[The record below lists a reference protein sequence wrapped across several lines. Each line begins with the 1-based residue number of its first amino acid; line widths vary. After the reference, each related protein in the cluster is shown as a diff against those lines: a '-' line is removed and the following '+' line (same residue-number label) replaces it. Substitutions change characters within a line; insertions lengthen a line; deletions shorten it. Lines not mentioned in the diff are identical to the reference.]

1 MDSLSLRHSAGLI
14 DVSPLFKLE
23 IRGPRATDL
32 LALLTVR
39 DVRKLRTGRMV
50 YLCWCDDEGKVIDDG
65 TVARLGKE
73 TFRLT
78 AAEPSLAWL
87 SQVADPFDVEIE
99 RADLVM
105 GSVVVSHDYFK
116 RFLAQLRIIV
126 GGRIKSYEPL
136 LDRAR
141 REAVLR
147 MKEQALA
154 RGHHTVVNIRLET
167 SRLANSQRGG
177 KGTAGVEM
185 LAYGTALTVR
195 EGL

>member
-1 MDSLSLRHSAGLI
+1 MDQLI
-14 DVSPLFKLE
+14 ILGFPLFLLLLSYFIGRHLE
-23 IRGPRATDL
+23 SNHYKSIREREAATKDMVAINFPR
-32 LALLTVR
+32 
-39 DVRKLRTGRMV
+39 
-50 YLCWCDDEGKVIDDG
+50 
-65 TVARLGKE
+65 
-73 TFRLT
+73 F
-78 AAEPSLAWL
+78 
-87 SQVADPFDVEIE
+87 PFEVEIE
-99 RADLVM
+99 GADLVM

-154 RGHHTVVNIRLET
+154 RGHNTVVNIRLET
-167 SRLANSQRGG
+167 SRLANSRRGG

>member
-1 MDSLSLRHSAGLI
+1 M
-14 DVSPLFKLE
+14 
-23 IRGPRATDL
+23 DL
-32 LALLTVR
+32 LISLVPALFLLLLAYFLGSQLESNHYKSVR
-39 DVRKLRTGRMV
+39 EREAATKDMV
-50 YLCWCDDEGKVIDDG
+50 VINFP
-65 TVARLGKE
+65 R
-73 TFRLT
+73 F
-78 AAEPSLAWL
+78 
-87 SQVADPFDVEIE
+87 PFEVEIE

-126 GGRIKSYEPL
+126 GGRIKVYEPL

>member
-1 MDSLSLRHSAGLI
+1 MDQLI
-14 DVSPLFKLE
+14 ILGFPLF
-23 IRGPRATDL
+23 L
-32 LALLTVR
+32 LLLTYFI
-39 DVRKLRTGRMV
+39 GRHLESNHYKSIREREAATKDMV
-50 YLCWCDDEGKVIDDG
+50 AINFP
-65 TVARLGKE
+65 R
-73 TFRLT
+73 F
-78 AAEPSLAWL
+78 
-87 SQVADPFDVEIE
+87 PFDVEIE
-99 RADLVM
+99 RAGMVM
-105 GSVVVSHDYFK
+105 GSVVVSHDHFK

-154 RGHHTVVNIRLET
+154 RGHNTVVNIRLET
-167 SRLANSQRGG
+167 SRLANSRRGG
-177 KGTAGVEM
+177 KGTAGVER

>member
-1 MDSLSLRHSAGLI
+1 MENLISLGFPFFLI
-14 DVSPLFKLE
+14 
-23 IRGPRATDL
+23 L
-32 LALLTVR
+32 LAYFIGSHLESNHYKSIREREAATK
-39 DVRKLRTGRMV
+39 DMV
-50 YLCWCDDEGKVIDDG
+50 VINFP
-65 TVARLGKE
+65 R
-73 TFRLT
+73 F
-78 AAEPSLAWL
+78 
-87 SQVADPFDVEIE
+87 PFDVEIE
-99 RADLVM
+99 RADIVM
-105 GSVVVSHDYFK
+105 GSVVVSLDYFK
-116 RFLAQLRIIV
+116 RFLAQLRSIV
-126 GGRIKSYEPL
+126 GGRIKAYEPL

-154 RGHHTVVNIRLET
+154 RGHNTVVNIRLET

>member
-1 MDSLSLRHSAGLI
+1 MENLISLGFPFFLL
-14 DVSPLFKLE
+14 
-23 IRGPRATDL
+23 L
-32 LALLTVR
+32 LAYFIGSHLESNHYKSIREREAATK
-39 DVRKLRTGRMV
+39 DMV
-50 YLCWCDDEGKVIDDG
+50 AINFP
-65 TVARLGKE
+65 R
-73 TFRLT
+73 F
-78 AAEPSLAWL
+78 
-87 SQVADPFDVEIE
+87 PFDVEIE
-99 RADLVM
+99 RADIVM

-154 RGHHTVVNIRLET
+154 HGHNTVVNIRLET
-167 SRLANSQRGG
+167 SRLANSRRGG

-185 LAYGTALTVR
+185 LAYGTALTTR
-195 EGL
+195 KGL

>member
-1 MDSLSLRHSAGLI
+1 MDQLI
-14 DVSPLFKLE
+14 ILGFPLFLLLLSYFIGRHLE
-23 IRGPRATDL
+23 SNHYKSIREREAATKDMVAVNFPR
-32 LALLTVR
+32 
-39 DVRKLRTGRMV
+39 
-50 YLCWCDDEGKVIDDG
+50 
-65 TVARLGKE
+65 
-73 TFRLT
+73 F
-78 AAEPSLAWL
+78 
-87 SQVADPFDVEIE
+87 PFDVEIE
-99 RADLVM
+99 RAGMVM
-105 GSVVVSHDYFK
+105 GSVVVSHDHFK

-154 RGHHTVVNIRLET
+154 RGHNTVVNIRLET
-167 SRLANSQRGG
+167 SRLANSRRGG
-177 KGTAGVEM
+177 KGTAGLEM

>member
-1 MDSLSLRHSAGLI
+1 MDQLI
-14 DVSPLFKLE
+14 ILGFPLF
-23 IRGPRATDL
+23 L
-32 LALLTVR
+32 LLLTYFI
-39 DVRKLRTGRMV
+39 GRHLESNHYKSIREREAATKDMV
-50 YLCWCDDEGKVIDDG
+50 AINFP
-65 TVARLGKE
+65 R
-73 TFRLT
+73 F
-78 AAEPSLAWL
+78 
-87 SQVADPFDVEIE
+87 PFDVEIE
-99 RADLVM
+99 RAGMVM
-105 GSVVVSHDYFK
+105 GSVVVSHDHFK

-154 RGHHTVVNIRLET
+154 RGHNTVVNIRLET
-167 SRLANSQRGG
+167 SRLANSRRGG

>member
-1 MDSLSLRHSAGLI
+1 MDQLI
-14 DVSPLFKLE
+14 ILGFPLFLLLLSYFIGRHLE
-23 IRGPRATDL
+23 SNHYKSIREREAATKDMVAVNFPR
-32 LALLTVR
+32 
-39 DVRKLRTGRMV
+39 
-50 YLCWCDDEGKVIDDG
+50 
-65 TVARLGKE
+65 
-73 TFRLT
+73 F
-78 AAEPSLAWL
+78 
-87 SQVADPFDVEIE
+87 PFDVEIE
-99 RADLVM
+99 RAGMVM
-105 GSVVVSHDYFK
+105 GSVVVSHDHFK

-126 GGRIKSYEPL
+126 GGRIKAYEPL

-154 RGHHTVVNIRLET
+154 RGHNTVVNIRLET
-167 SRLANSQRGG
+167 SRLANSRRGG

>member
-1 MDSLSLRHSAGLI
+1 M
-14 DVSPLFKLE
+14 
-23 IRGPRATDL
+23 DL
-32 LALLTVR
+32 LIGLVPALFLLLLAYFLGSQLESNHYKSVR
-39 DVRKLRTGRMV
+39 EREAATKDMV
-50 YLCWCDDEGKVIDDG
+50 VINFP
-65 TVARLGKE
+65 R
-73 TFRLT
+73 F
-78 AAEPSLAWL
+78 
-87 SQVADPFDVEIE
+87 PFEVEIE

-126 GGRIKSYEPL
+126 GGRIKAYEPL

-167 SRLANSQRGG
+167 SRLANSKRGG
-177 KGTAGVEM
+177 NGTAGVEM

>member
-1 MDSLSLRHSAGLI
+1 M
-14 DVSPLFKLE
+14 
-23 IRGPRATDL
+23 DL
-32 LALLTVR
+32 LISLVPALFLLLLAYFLGSQLESNHYKSVR
-39 DVRKLRTGRMV
+39 EREAATKDMV
-50 YLCWCDDEGKVIDDG
+50 VINFP
-65 TVARLGKE
+65 R
-73 TFRLT
+73 F
-78 AAEPSLAWL
+78 
-87 SQVADPFDVEIE
+87 PFEVEIE

-126 GGRIKSYEPL
+126 GGRIKAYEPL

-167 SRLANSQRGG
+167 SRLANSRRGG

>member
-1 MDSLSLRHSAGLI
+1 M
-14 DVSPLFKLE
+14 
-23 IRGPRATDL
+23 DL
-32 LALLTVR
+32 LISLVPALFLLLLAYFLGSHLESNHYKSVR
-39 DVRKLRTGRMV
+39 EREAATKDMV
-50 YLCWCDDEGKVIDDG
+50 VINFP
-65 TVARLGKE
+65 R
-73 TFRLT
+73 F
-78 AAEPSLAWL
+78 
-87 SQVADPFDVEIE
+87 PFEVEIE

-116 RFLAQLRIIV
+116 RFLAQLRTIV
-126 GGRIKSYEPL
+126 GGRIKAYEPL

>member
-1 MDSLSLRHSAGLI
+1 MDQLI
-14 DVSPLFKLE
+14 ILGFPLFLL
-23 IRGPRATDL
+23 L
-32 LALLTVR
+32 LAYFIGSHLESNHYKSIREREVATK
-39 DVRKLRTGRMV
+39 DMV
-50 YLCWCDDEGKVIDDG
+50 VINFP
-65 TVARLGKE
+65 R
-73 TFRLT
+73 F
-78 AAEPSLAWL
+78 
-87 SQVADPFDVEIE
+87 PFDVE
-99 RADLVM
+99 RADMVM
-105 GSVVVSHDYFK
+105 GSVVVSHDHFK

-154 RGHHTVVNIRLET
+154 RGHNTVVNIRLET
-167 SRLANSQRGG
+167 SRLANSRRGG

>member
-1 MDSLSLRHSAGLI
+1 MDQLI
-14 DVSPLFKLE
+14 ILGFPLF
-23 IRGPRATDL
+23 L
-32 LALLTVR
+32 LLLTYFI
-39 DVRKLRTGRMV
+39 GRHLESNHYKSIREREAATKDMV
-50 YLCWCDDEGKVIDDG
+50 AINFP
-65 TVARLGKE
+65 R
-73 TFRLT
+73 F
-78 AAEPSLAWL
+78 
-87 SQVADPFDVEIE
+87 PFDVEIE
-99 RADLVM
+99 RAGMVM
-105 GSVVVSHDYFK
+105 GSVVVSHDHFK

-154 RGHHTVVNIRLET
+154 RGHNTVVNIRLET
-167 SRLANSQRGG
+167 SRLANSRRGG

-185 LAYGTALTVR
+185 LAYGTALTVS

>member
-1 MDSLSLRHSAGLI
+1 MDQLI
-14 DVSPLFKLE
+14 ILGFPLFLLLLSYFIGRHLE
-23 IRGPRATDL
+23 SNHYKSIREREAATKDMVAVNFPR
-32 LALLTVR
+32 
-39 DVRKLRTGRMV
+39 
-50 YLCWCDDEGKVIDDG
+50 
-65 TVARLGKE
+65 
-73 TFRLT
+73 F
-78 AAEPSLAWL
+78 
-87 SQVADPFDVEIE
+87 PFDVEIE
-99 RADLVM
+99 RAGMVM
-105 GSVVVSHDYFK
+105 GSVVVSHDHFK

-154 RGHHTVVNIRLET
+154 RGHNTVVNIRLET
-167 SRLANSQRGG
+167 SRLANSRRGG

-185 LAYGTALTVR
+185 LDYGPALTVR

>member
-1 MDSLSLRHSAGLI
+1 MENLISLGFPFFLI
-14 DVSPLFKLE
+14 
-23 IRGPRATDL
+23 L
-32 LALLTVR
+32 LAYFIGSHLESNHYKSIREREAATK
-39 DVRKLRTGRMV
+39 DMV
-50 YLCWCDDEGKVIDDG
+50 AINFP
-65 TVARLGKE
+65 R
-73 TFRLT
+73 F
-78 AAEPSLAWL
+78 
-87 SQVADPFDVEIE
+87 PFDVE
-99 RADLVM
+99 RADMVM

-154 RGHHTVVNIRLET
+154 HGHNTVVNIRLET
-167 SRLANSQRGG
+167 SRLANSRRGG

-185 LAYGTALTVR
+185 LAYGTALTTR
-195 EGL
+195 KGL

>member
-1 MDSLSLRHSAGLI
+1 MDQLISLG
-14 DVSPLFKLE
+14 SPLFLL
-23 IRGPRATDL
+23 L
-32 LALLTVR
+32 LAYFLGSQLESNHYKSIREREAATK
-39 DVRKLRTGRMV
+39 DMV
-50 YLCWCDDEGKVIDDG
+50 AINFP
-65 TVARLGKE
+65 R
-73 TFRLT
+73 F
-78 AAEPSLAWL
+78 
-87 SQVADPFDVEIE
+87 PFDVE
-99 RADLVM
+99 RADMVM
-105 GSVVVSHDYFK
+105 GSVVVSHDHFK

-154 RGHHTVVNIRLET
+154 HGHNTVVNIRLET

-185 LAYGTALTVR
+185 LAYGTALTTR
-195 EGL
+195 KGL

>member
-1 MDSLSLRHSAGLI
+1 MDQLISLVPA
-14 DVSPLFKLE
+14 LFLL
-23 IRGPRATDL
+23 L
-32 LALLTVR
+32 LAYFLGSQLESNHYKSVR
-39 DVRKLRTGRMV
+39 EREAATKDMV
-50 YLCWCDDEGKVIDDG
+50 VINFP
-65 TVARLGKE
+65 R
-73 TFRLT
+73 F
-78 AAEPSLAWL
+78 
-87 SQVADPFDVEIE
+87 PFDVEIE
-99 RADLVM
+99 RADIVM

-154 RGHHTVVNIRLET
+154 HGHNTVVNIRLET
-167 SRLANSQRGG
+167 SRLANSRRGG

-185 LAYGTALTVR
+185 LAYGTALTTR
-195 EGL
+195 KGL

>member
-1 MDSLSLRHSAGLI
+1 MDQLI
-14 DVSPLFKLE
+14 ILGFPLFLLLLSYFIGRHLE
-23 IRGPRATDL
+23 SNHYKSIREREAATKDMVAINFPR
-32 LALLTVR
+32 
-39 DVRKLRTGRMV
+39 
-50 YLCWCDDEGKVIDDG
+50 
-65 TVARLGKE
+65 
-73 TFRLT
+73 F
-78 AAEPSLAWL
+78 
-87 SQVADPFDVEIE
+87 PFDVEIE
-99 RADLVM
+99 RAGMVM
-105 GSVVVSHDYFK
+105 GSVVVSHDHFK

-154 RGHHTVVNIRLET
+154 RGHNTVVNIRLET

>member
-1 MDSLSLRHSAGLI
+1 MDQLI
-14 DVSPLFKLE
+14 ILGFPLFLLLLSYFIGRHLE
-23 IRGPRATDL
+23 SNHYKSIREREAATKDMVAINFPR
-32 LALLTVR
+32 
-39 DVRKLRTGRMV
+39 
-50 YLCWCDDEGKVIDDG
+50 
-65 TVARLGKE
+65 
-73 TFRLT
+73 F
-78 AAEPSLAWL
+78 
-87 SQVADPFDVEIE
+87 PFDVEIE
-99 RADLVM
+99 RAGMVM
-105 GSVVVSHDYFK
+105 GSVVVSHDHFK

-154 RGHHTVVNIRLET
+154 RGHNTVVNIRLET

-177 KGTAGVEM
+177 NGTAGVEM

>member
-1 MDSLSLRHSAGLI
+1 MDQLI
-14 DVSPLFKLE
+14 ILGFPLF
-23 IRGPRATDL
+23 L
-32 LALLTVR
+32 LLLTYFI
-39 DVRKLRTGRMV
+39 GRHLESNHYKSIREREAATKDMV
-50 YLCWCDDEGKVIDDG
+50 AINFP
-65 TVARLGKE
+65 R
-73 TFRLT
+73 F
-78 AAEPSLAWL
+78 
-87 SQVADPFDVEIE
+87 PFDVEIE
-99 RADLVM
+99 RAGMVM
-105 GSVVVSHDYFK
+105 GSVVVSHDHFK

-154 RGHHTVVNIRLET
+154 RGHNTVVNIRLET

>member
-1 MDSLSLRHSAGLI
+1 M
-14 DVSPLFKLE
+14 
-23 IRGPRATDL
+23 DL
-32 LALLTVR
+32 LISLVPALFLLLLAYFLGSRLESNNYKSVR
-39 DVRKLRTGRMV
+39 EREEATKDMV
-50 YLCWCDDEGKVIDDG
+50 VINFP
-65 TVARLGKE
+65 R
-73 TFRLT
+73 F
-78 AAEPSLAWL
+78 
-87 SQVADPFDVEIE
+87 PFEVEIE

-126 GGRIKSYEPL
+126 GGRIKAYEPL

-154 RGHHTVVNIRLET
+154 HGHNTVVNIRLET
-167 SRLANSQRGG
+167 SRLANSRRGG

-185 LAYGTALTVR
+185 LAYGTALTTR
-195 EGL
+195 KGL

>member
-1 MDSLSLRHSAGLI
+1 MDLLI
-14 DVSPLFKLE
+14 TLGSPLFLV
-23 IRGPRATDL
+23 L
-32 LALLTVR
+32 LAYFLGSHLESNHHKNIREREAATK
-39 DVRKLRTGRMV
+39 DMV
-50 YLCWCDDEGKVIDDG
+50 VINFP
-65 TVARLGKE
+65 R
-73 TFRLT
+73 F
-78 AAEPSLAWL
+78 
-87 SQVADPFDVEIE
+87 PFEVEIE
-99 RADLVM
+99 GADLVM

-177 KGTAGVEM
+177 NGTAGVEM

>member
-1 MDSLSLRHSAGLI
+1 MDQLI
-14 DVSPLFKLE
+14 ILGFPLFLLLLSYFIGRHLE
-23 IRGPRATDL
+23 SNHYKSIREREAATKDMVAINFPR
-32 LALLTVR
+32 
-39 DVRKLRTGRMV
+39 
-50 YLCWCDDEGKVIDDG
+50 
-65 TVARLGKE
+65 
-73 TFRLT
+73 F
-78 AAEPSLAWL
+78 
-87 SQVADPFDVEIE
+87 PFDVEIE
-99 RADLVM
+99 RAGMVM
-105 GSVVVSHDYFK
+105 GSVVVSHDHFK

-167 SRLANSQRGG
+167 SRLANSRRGG